1 MLPSVRHIAFLHT
14 CSNRDNMPSSKCEWK
29 LERNVKSC
37 HFKQCLWRKI
47 LDLRMMHSHQQLMWH
62 VTRMECPWISV
73 IVTYFFLHSG
83 ISCLWVWTLCVL
95 HKWTHKVHCTASWL
109 LKCVLV
115 LLFFWQHKQNRRTYH
130 QDLMY
135 KKKNKSE
142 KFPGHLNKK

>member
-14 CSNRDNMPSSKCEWK
+14 FSNRDKMPSSKCEWK

-95 HKWTHKVHCTASWL
+95 HKWAHKVHCTASWL
-109 LKCVLV
+109 LKSVLV
-115 LLFFWQHKQNRRTYH
+115 LSFFWHHKQNRRTYH

-135 KKKNKSE
+135 KKKQIRKISRAF
-142 KFPGHLNKK
+142 K